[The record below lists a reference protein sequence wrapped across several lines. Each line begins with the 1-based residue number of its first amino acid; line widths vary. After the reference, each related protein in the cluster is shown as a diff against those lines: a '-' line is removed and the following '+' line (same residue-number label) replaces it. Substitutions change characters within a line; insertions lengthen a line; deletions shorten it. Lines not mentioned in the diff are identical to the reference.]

1 MIIVDAK
8 GLSCP
13 QPVIE
18 TKKALASRPEEAA
31 VIVDNIAARENVSR
45 YANAMGYDIDV
56 SFDNGQTRILLK
68 RR

>member
-18 TKKALASRPEEAA
+18 TKKALSSRPEEAA

-45 YANAMGYDIDV
+45 YANAMGYDIAV